1 MTKTK
6 RELEQISTEFLKQK
20 SISSLHKESGAI
32 GLNNRWVALTI
43 MLIGPFLG
51 IIDSFIANIGIPSIQ
66 VSLGAS
72 FSEIEFMIAGYGL
85 TFILSM

>member
-1 MTKTK
+1 
-6 RELEQISTEFLKQK
+6 
-20 SISSLHKESGAI
+20 
-32 GLNNRWVALTI
+32 

-72 FSEIEFMIAGYGL
+72 FSEIEFVIAGYGL
-85 TFILSM
+85 TYTVCVVIGGWLGDIFGRKLTFISGIAGFTLTSVSYTHLTLPTIYSV